1 MIELGTNL
9 QFVIAELQFFVIYFI
24 DCTMIQFCDN
34 LIQYRCNRK
43 VLINSVI
50 LMNTVIKIQMRI
62 KIDIP
67 KKHFHGNKLQ
77 IRNLGELKVINFWDQ
92 DLKVRNV
99 CC

>member
-77 IRNLGELKVINFWDQ
+77 IRNLGELKVINF
-92 DLKVRNV
+92 
-99 CC
+99 